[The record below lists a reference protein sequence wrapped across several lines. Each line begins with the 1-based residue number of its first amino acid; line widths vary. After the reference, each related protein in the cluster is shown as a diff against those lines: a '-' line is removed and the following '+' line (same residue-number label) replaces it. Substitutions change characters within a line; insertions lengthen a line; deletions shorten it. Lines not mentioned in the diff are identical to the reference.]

1 MGAAAEV
8 VVAVDVGDAMSREV
22 LTVTPE
28 RSLAEA
34 ARYMA
39 DKGVGAALVLDPEQ
53 PGPGVVTRRD
63 LLRALAAGLDP
74 KRETVSDH
82 LTASAKFAAP
92 DWSLQQAAEAMIG
105 GRFRHLAVI
114 EGGEPVGVLSMRDV
128 VRHWIE
134 DDAMPSKPIPIT
146 EAMTTDLLTVGMD
159 DTLRRA
165 AELMAEGNAGAAV
178 VPVAE
183 TGGRP
188 QIVNERVLSECV
200 ANGVDVDTA
209 TVGDHLSSSLTYSAP
224 DWSLR
229 QAAEAM
235 TSGDFEHILVV
246 DPNRT
251 VGIIS
256 MRDVVGRWTE
266 AG

>member
-1 MGAAAEV
+1 MQ
-8 VVAVDVGDAMSREV
+8 VGDAMTPDV

-34 ARYMA
+34 ARHMA
-39 DKGVGAALVLDPEQ
+39 ERHVGAALIIDPEQ

-63 LLRALAAGLDP
+63 LLHALAAGLDP
-74 KRETVSDH
+74 KRETVNDH
-82 LTASAKFAAP
+82 LTAGAKFAAP
-92 DWSLQQAAEAMIG
+92 DWSLQQAAEAMVAG
-105 GRFRHLAVI
+105 SFRHLAVI
-114 EGGEPVGVLSMRDV
+114 DGGDPVGVLSMRDV
-128 VRHWIE
+128 VRHWV
-134 DDAMPSKPIPIT
+134 DQDAMPSKPIQIA
-146 EAMTTDLLTVGMD
+146 EAMTTDLMTVEMG

-165 AELMAEGNAGAAV
+165 AELMAERNVGAAV
-178 VPVAE
+178 VPAAE

-188 QIVNERVLSECV
+188 QIVNERVISECV

-209 TVGDHLSSSLTYSAP
+209 SVADHLSSSLTYSAP
-224 DWSLR
+224 DWSLH

-235 TSGDFEHILVV
+235 TKGDFEHILVV

-256 MRDVVGRWTE
+256 MRDIVRRWTE